1 MVNFVNIKSERELF
15 FFSVKLM
22 WPEAGSVDVEF
33 QVLRSVYLEA
43 GVLL

>member
-1 MVNFVNIKSERELF
+1 MWSTLLILSQRENA

-33 QVLRSVYLEA
+33 EVLRSVYLEA